1 MASILEGSDSFTGI
15 NWWIGQVA
23 PRETWAENTL
33 LKNDKDV
40 GTTERKGENIVYP
53 NRVKV
58 KVVGYHDLIED
69 PNELP
74 FAAILGNPFMGS
86 GYGTAPNAHQ
96 LEGGESV
103 LGVWIDGD
111 DEQKP
116 VITNVFLKS
125 QSAVDNK
132 TKDLKGNT
140 YGRPH
145 RRVSRSNQNQ
155 TGKVQGKNV
164 SDNTDI
170 YEVKYED
177 LEAGFFNDYTGR
189 LKDLEKVTDP
199 ALVRGDESNAE
210 RHSDSMLDQNSDR
223 PTCKRDNSIS
233 EITGALGD
241 FSKLLIRAQNYGNFY
256 VDSVSGMAM
265 NFDGELDLITKKIGG
280 VMTAKV
286 NSIRDAMFSNI
297 EEKVN
302 EFTNKLIPEN
312 QKTQFA
318 EGVRG
323 VTGTLYC
330 LFENLIKGLKKT
342 IGDFLKSLIGK
353 LLNAPLCAA
362 EQLLGA
368 LLENIMGKIKSLIGP
383 ILNSLSSTL
392 GGALGSVNSLIDKA
406 LAGIGLLYDFIGCQ
420 DFKCPLP
427 SRFDNKLGPSQSE
440 RDKWGNSLGFMS
452 LISNKLGGGGDPSNL
467 PSMFK
472 KTDGDPST
480 VAALVGECETNVLR
494 CGPPKIEL
502 FGGTPGVGG
511 LLNAVVNNTGQIIG
525 VDIVDPG
532 MGYTPENPPYVTIKD
547 ACGDGSGAIATPM
560 IDDDGGIK
568 NIIIES
574 PGYGYNNDYPL
585 TLTTSGPIESGVIDV
600 PSDEM
605 VGGIDDVVIVD
616 PGSGYN
622 TTDTLEVD
630 GAELTPIILGGKI
643 VGVNV
648 VNGGVG
654 FTSIPEITVNSDTGI
669 GAIFRAVL
677 KFVPVTEVSQKLD
690 STQIIQV
697 IDCIDKP
704 LSRRRLGS

>member
-1 MASILEGSDSFTGI
+1 MAGILEGSDSFTGI

-23 PRETWAENTL
+23 PRETWVENTL

-40 GTTERKGENIVYP
+40 GTSDRKGENTVYP

-58 KVVGYHDLIED
+58 RVVGYHDSIED
-69 PNELP
+69 PEELP

-103 LGVWIDGD
+103 MGVWLDGD

-116 VITNVFLKS
+116 VITFVFLKPPH
-125 QSAVDNK
+125 AADGK

-170 YEVKYED
+170 YEVKYEN

-189 LKDLEKVTDP
+189 LKDLDKVADP

-210 RHSDSMLDQNSDR
+210 KHSDSMLDQNSDR

-342 IGDFLKSLIGK
+342 IGDFLKTLIGK

-368 LLENIMGKIKSLIGP
+368 LLENIMSKIKSLIGP

-392 GGALGSVNSLIDKA
+392 GGALGSVNSIIDKA

-420 DFKCPLP
+420 EFKCPLP

-440 RDKWGNSLGFMS
+440 RDSFTKSLGFMS
-452 LISNKLGGGGDPSNL
+452 KISNAIGGGDDPSNL

-502 FGGTPGVGG
+502 FGGTPGLGG

-525 VDIVDPG
+525 VDIVNPG
-532 MGYTPENPPYVTIKD
+532 MGYIPENPPYVTFKD
-547 ACGDGSGAIATPM
+547 ACGDGSGAIGTPM
-560 IDDDGGIK
+560 IDDNGGIK
-568 NIIIES
+568 NVIIES

-585 TLTTSGPIESGVIDV
+585 TLTTSGPIESGVVDV
-600 PSDEM
+600 PSAEM

>member
-1 MASILEGSDSFTGI
+1 M
-15 NWWIGQVA
+15 
-23 PRETWAENTL
+23 PRTPRGYRRLANGL
-33 LKNDKDV
+33 LKK
-40 GTTERKGENIVYP
+40 TTTKRRKKQRGRKRGGGV
-53 NRVKV
+53 
-58 KVVGYHDLIED
+58 
-69 PNELP
+69 
-74 FAAILGNPFMGS
+74 GNPQGQKL
-86 GYGTAPNAHQ
+86 GTN
-96 LEGGESV
+96 ETINEEKNEKT
-103 LGVWIDGD
+103 DGQYNP
-111 DEQKP
+111 E
-116 VITNVFLKS
+116 
-125 QSAVDNK
+125 
-132 TKDLKGNT
+132 
-140 YGRPH
+140 
-145 RRVSRSNQNQ
+145 
-155 TGKVQGKNV
+155 
-164 SDNTDI
+164 
-170 YEVKYED
+170 
-177 LEAGFFNDYTGR
+177 TGR
-189 LKDLEKVTDP
+189 SEIVVDQSTAGETKLN
-199 ALVRGDESNAE
+199 ADERTNE
-210 RHSDSMLDQNSDR
+210 MLDQKTDR

-342 IGDFLKSLIGK
+342 IGDFLKTLIGK

-368 LLENIMGKIKSLIGP
+368 LLENIMSKIKSLIGP

-392 GGALGSVNSLIDKA
+392 GGALGSVNSIIDKA

-420 DFKCPLP
+420 EFKCPLP

-440 RDKWGNSLGFMS
+440 RDSFTKSLGFMS
-452 LISNKLGGGGDPSNL
+452 KISNAIGGGDDPSNL

-502 FGGTPGVGG
+502 FGGTPGLGG

-525 VDIVDPG
+525 VDIVNPG
-532 MGYTPENPPYVTIKD
+532 MGYIPENPPYVTFKD
-547 ACGDGSGAIATPM
+547 ACGDGSGAIGTPM
-560 IDDDGGIK
+560 IDDNGGIK

-585 TLTTSGPIESGVIDV
+585 TLTTSGPIESGVVDV
-600 PSDEM
+600 PSAEM

>member
-33 LKNDKDV
+33 MKNDKDV
-40 GTTERKGENIVYP
+40 GSNDRKGENNVYP

-58 KVVGYHDLIED
+58 KVVGYHDSIED
-69 PNELP
+69 LNELP
-74 FAAILGNPFMGS
+74 FASVLGNPFISS
-86 GYGTAPNAHQ
+86 GYGSAPNLHQ

-103 LGVWIDGD
+103 LGVWLDGD

-116 VITNVFLKS
+116 AITNVFLKS
-125 QSAVDNK
+125 QSGEDGK
-132 TKDLKGNT
+132 TTDLKSNT
-140 YGRPH
+140 YVRPH
-145 RRVSRSNQNQ
+145 RRRGRIRGGGVE
-155 TGKVQGKNV
+155 TGKIQGKNV
-164 SDNTDI
+164 SDNTPIKEIDNKKTDG
-170 YEVKYED
+170 KYDPE
-177 LEAGFFNDYTGR
+177 TGR
-189 LKDLEKVTDP
+189 TEEVLDPSNTDNT
-199 ALVRGDESNAE
+199 LNNDKRFD
-210 RHSDSMLDQNSDR
+210 DQADKSSDR

-256 VDSVSGMAM
+256 VDSISGMAM

-330 LFENLIKGLKKT
+330 LFENLIKGLKET

-362 EQLLGA
+362 EQFLGA
-368 LLENIMGKIKSLIGP
+368 LLENIMDKIKSLIGP

-440 RDKWGNSLGFMS
+440 RDSFTKSLGFMS
-452 LISNKLGGGGDPSNL
+452 KISNAIGGGDDPSNL

-547 ACGDGSGAIATPM
+547 ACGDGSGAIGTPM

-574 PGYGYNNDYPL
+574 PGYGYNNDYPI

-605 VGGIDDVVIVD
+605 VGEIDDVVIVD

-648 VNGGVG
+648 ANGGVG

-677 KFVPVTEVSQKLD
+677 KFVPVTEVSQRVD
-690 STQIIQV
+690 PTQIIQV

>member
-33 LKNDKDV
+33 MKNDKDV
-40 GTTERKGENIVYP
+40 GSNDRKGENNVYP

-58 KVVGYHDLIED
+58 KVVGYHDSIED
-69 PNELP
+69 LNELP
-74 FAAILGNPFMGS
+74 FASVLGNPFISS
-86 GYGTAPNAHQ
+86 GYGSAPNLHQ

-103 LGVWIDGD
+103 LGVWLDGD

-116 VITNVFLKS
+116 AITNVFLKS
-125 QSAVDNK
+125 QSGEDGK
-132 TKDLKGNT
+132 TTDLKSNT
-140 YGRPH
+140 YVRPH
-145 RRVSRSNQNQ
+145 RRRGRIRGGGVE
-155 TGKVQGKNV
+155 TGKIQGKNV
-164 SDNTDI
+164 SDNTPIKEIDNKKTDG
-170 YEVKYED
+170 KYDPE
-177 LEAGFFNDYTGR
+177 TGR
-189 LKDLEKVTDP
+189 TEEVLDPSNTDNT
-199 ALVRGDESNAE
+199 LNNDKRFD
-210 RHSDSMLDQNSDR
+210 DQADKSSDR

-256 VDSVSGMAM
+256 GDSVTGMAM

-330 LFENLIKGLKKT
+330 LFENLIKGLKET

-362 EQLLGA
+362 EQFLGA
-368 LLENIMGKIKSLIGP
+368 LLENIMDKIKSLIGP

-392 GGALGSVNSLIDKA
+392 GGALGSINSLIDKA

-440 RDKWGNSLGFMS
+440 RDSFTNSLGFMS
-452 LISNKLGGGGDPSNL
+452 KISNAIGGGDDPSNL

-547 ACGDGSGAIATPM
+547 ACGDGSGAIGTPM

-574 PGYGYNNDYPL
+574 PGYGYNNDYPI

-605 VGGIDDVVIVD
+605 VGEIDDVVIVD

-648 VNGGVG
+648 ANGGVG

-677 KFVPVTEVSQKLD
+677 KFVPVTEVSQRVD
-690 STQIIQV
+690 PTQIIQV

>member
-33 LKNDKDV
+33 LKNDKNV
-40 GTTERKGENIVYP
+40 GTNDRKGENAVYP

-58 KVVGYHDLIED
+58 RVVGYHDSIED

-74 FAAILGNPFMGS
+74 FASILGNPFMGS
-86 GYGTAPNAHQ
+86 GYGSAPSAHQ

-116 VITNVFLKS
+116 IITNVFLKS
-125 QSAVDNK
+125 QSGADGK
-132 TKDLKGNT
+132 TKDLKSNT
-140 YGRPH
+140 YVRPH
-145 RRVSRSNQNQ
+145 RRKRGGGVK
-155 TGKVQGKNV
+155 TGKIQGKNV
-164 SDNTDI
+164 SDSTDI
-170 YEVKYED
+170 YEVKYENR
-177 LEAGFFNDYTGR
+177 EASSFDFTTGR
-189 LKDLEKVTDP
+189 TNEVLDQAKVNNE
-199 ALVRGDESNAE
+199 LNADQ
-210 RHSDSMLDQNSDR
+210 RMDTQLDQNSDR

-256 VDSVSGMAM
+256 VDSISGMAM

-312 QKTQFA
+312 LKTQFA

-342 IGDFLKSLIGK
+342 IGDFLKTLIGK

-368 LLENIMGKIKSLIGP
+368 LLENIMSKIKSLIGP

-392 GGALGSVNSLIDKA
+392 GGALGSVNSIIDKA

-420 DFKCPLP
+420 EFKCPLP
-427 SRFDNKLGPSQSE
+427 SRFDNKLGPSQGE
-440 RDKWGNSLGFMS
+440 RDSFTKSLGFMS
-452 LISNKLGGGGDPSNL
+452 KISNAIGGGDDPSNL

-502 FGGTPGVGG
+502 FGGTPGLGG

-525 VDIVDPG
+525 VDIVNPG
-532 MGYTPENPPYVTIKD
+532 MGYIPENPPYVTFKD
-547 ACGDGSGAIATPM
+547 ACGDGSGAIGTPM
-560 IDDDGGIK
+560 IDDNGGIK
-568 NIIIES
+568 NVIIES
-574 PGYGYNNDYPL
+574 PGYGYNNDYPI
-585 TLTTSGPIESGVIDV
+585 TLTTSGPIESGVVDV
-600 PSDEM
+600 PSAEM
-605 VGGIDDVVIVD
+605 VGEIDDVVVVD

-648 VNGGVG
+648 ANGGVG

-677 KFVPVTEVSQKLD
+677 KFVPVTEVSQRVD
-690 STQIIQV
+690 PTQIIQV

>member
-1 MASILEGSDSFTGI
+1 
-15 NWWIGQVA
+15 
-23 PRETWAENTL
+23 
-33 LKNDKDV
+33 
-40 GTTERKGENIVYP
+40 
-53 NRVKV
+53 
-58 KVVGYHDLIED
+58 
-69 PNELP
+69 
-74 FAAILGNPFMGS
+74 
-86 GYGTAPNAHQ
+86 
-96 LEGGESV
+96 
-103 LGVWIDGD
+103 
-111 DEQKP
+111 
-116 VITNVFLKS
+116 
-125 QSAVDNK
+125 
-132 TKDLKGNT
+132 
-140 YGRPH
+140 
-145 RRVSRSNQNQ
+145 
-155 TGKVQGKNV
+155 
-164 SDNTDI
+164 
-170 YEVKYED
+170 
-177 LEAGFFNDYTGR
+177 
-189 LKDLEKVTDP
+189 
-199 ALVRGDESNAE
+199 
-210 RHSDSMLDQNSDR
+210 MLDQNSDR

-256 VDSVSGMAM
+256 VDSTSGMAM

-286 NSIRDAMFSNI
+286 NSIRDAMFSEV

-368 LLENIMGKIKSLIGP
+368 LLENIMDKIKSLIGP

-427 SRFDNKLGPSQSE
+427 SRFDNKLGPEQMG
-440 RDKWGNSLGFMS
+440 RDDFKNPLGLMS
-452 LISNKLGGGGDPSNL
+452 LISNAVGGGGDPSNL

-547 ACGDGSGAIATPM
+547 ACGDGSGAIGTPM

-574 PGYGYNNDYPL
+574 PGYGYNNDYPI

-648 VNGGVG
+648 ANGGVG